1 MSASATTADA
11 FRAALLRA
19 RASHLHGAALH
30 VYNLGEYSTMRTF
43 LTADRLAGFALDGED
58 IVSVFRHA
66 AAPARG
72 LAAALMRQ
80 AVAEGGRTLDAFD
93 TYLPKVYARCGFV
106 ETGRLAWDDKYAPAD
121 WDYSAF
127 EQWNGGRPDVVL
139 MRHDYELTV

>member
-1 MSASATTADA
+1 MSASETTADV
-11 FRAALLRA
+11 FRGALLRA

-30 VYNLGEYSTMRTF
+30 VYALAEYERMRTF
-43 LTADRLAGFALDGED
+43 LTPDGLAGFALHETD

-66 AAPARG
+66 DSADRG
-72 LAAALMRQ
+72 VADALMRR

-106 ETGRLAWDDKYAPAD
+106 EIGRLAWDDKYAPAD

-127 EQWNGGRPDVVL
+127 EHWNGGRPDVVL
-139 MRHDYELTV
+139 MRHDYELTA